1 MRRRSSFHNEPM
13 SEMPAGFVLDPRSPL
28 KRQIYYHKNI
38 PDLLLVYI
46 EEVQGWRGTHES
58 GLSLNNNKF
67 SVTATTTKYHRDP
80 QSAAKDLSEQL
91 KKKADIA
98 KALHRDLTRA
108 ASKLI

>member
-13 SEMPAGFVLDPRSPL
+13 SEMPVGFVLDPRSPR

-38 PDLLLVYI
+38 PDLQLIYS
-46 EEVQGWRGTHES
+46 EEAQGWRGFHES
-58 GLSLNNNKF
+58 GLSLDNKF
-67 SVTATTTKYHRDP
+67 SATVTKFHRDP
-80 QSAAKDLSEQL
+80 QSAAKDLSERL